1 MYDVILYGATGFTG
15 RLVAAQLARRAAA
28 SFPELRWAIAGRNR
42 ERLDEVARSVCGGAC
57 GVVVG
62 DADEAIA
69 AQARVVIS
77 TAGPFSEVGSD
88 LVAACARLGRDYVD
102 TTGETPWVRGLI
114 DRHDDEASASG
125 ALIVPLC
132 GFDSVPSDLL
142 ARAAAERLLREC
154 GARARRVRTYISMSG
169 RTSGGTIETGIRLTR
184 DFGEQFDDP
193 YLLGG
198 PPHRDDEDF
207 ASPRAEDVDVSIASL
222 DPVWGV
228 WTAPFGMAK
237 INTRVVRR
245 SAALS
250 LQRDGAASPYD
261 PEFAYTE
268 VAVAASERAATRA
281 ATNAAIGHETLANLV
296 GRGRLPKPGEG
307 PTASERAAAR
317 YKFTAVAE
325 SAELLGIPLRRAV
338 TVEGKDGG
346 YEDTAAMV
354 SEAALLLLDPAA
366 RDAMPRGGVL
376 TPSIAFGAALRERIH
391 EEGVVFDLKAPL
403 PPSRAVVAAAVAA
416 AAEEEEEGEADA
428 GVDLLAAFAPTKG
441 G

>member
-142 ARAAAERLLREC
+142 ARAAAERLRPISSPNPPPPPPPRERSSV
-154 GARARRVRTYISMSG
+154 AIS
-169 RTSGGTIETGIRLTR
+169 
-184 DFGEQFDDP
+184 
-193 YLLGG
+193 
-198 PPHRDDEDF
+198 
-207 ASPRAEDVDVSIASL
+207 
-222 DPVWGV
+222 
-228 WTAPFGMAK
+228 
-237 INTRVVRR
+237 
-245 SAALS
+245 
-250 LQRDGAASPYD
+250 
-261 PEFAYTE
+261 
-268 VAVAASERAATRA
+268 
-281 ATNAAIGHETLANLV
+281 
-296 GRGRLPKPGEG
+296 
-307 PTASERAAAR
+307 
-317 YKFTAVAE
+317 FTC
-325 SAELLGIPLRRAV
+325 
-338 TVEGKDGG
+338 
-346 YEDTAAMV
+346 
-354 SEAALLLLDPAA
+354 A
-366 RDAMPRGGVL
+366 RDAARSMSESPVARL
-376 TPSIAFGAALRERIH
+376 AI
-391 EEGVVFDLKAPL
+391 
-403 PPSRAVVAAAVAA
+403 PPVSPAAA
-416 AAEEEEEGEADA
+416 AAERDMDCEMDA
-428 GVDLLAAFAPTKG
+428 IDDVECDLDRERLLLLLLRPKLCRGDIDGLPPRLPLPPPPPRSLTRDCRSSSRCLSFRCSCIETSCVRSDAA
-441 G
+441 